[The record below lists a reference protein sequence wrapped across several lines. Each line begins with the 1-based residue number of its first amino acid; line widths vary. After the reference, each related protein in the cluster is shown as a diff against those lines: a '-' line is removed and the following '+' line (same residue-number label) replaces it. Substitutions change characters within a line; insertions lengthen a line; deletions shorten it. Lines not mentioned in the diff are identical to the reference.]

1 MAKQPPGKTP
11 RKPKRKSAG
20 QAETP
25 DARQARII
33 DAAMACIA
41 RDGWRRFSMT
51 QVSAETGLPLS
62 DILIPFPT
70 KHAVINAFQDR
81 IDGQMLAA
89 ADDLASAEDDGGN
102 MRDRLFDLL
111 MERFDAL
118 SPYRA
123 AMAEIAKDALC
134 DPASLRFVPRMAR
147 TMSRVLEA
155 AGIGTSGP
163 VRLLQ
168 TKGLALVYADAFRVW
183 LRDDSPDLAKT
194 MATLDRGLRRAEK
207 AMKFLC
213 SARRRT
219 PSDTD
224 ASTDSPSA

>member
-11 RKPKRKSAG
+11 RKPKRKSTD

-25 DARQARII
+25 ESRQARII

-41 RDGWRRFSMT
+41 RDGWRRFSLA
-51 QVSAETGLPLS
+51 QVAAETDLPLS

-81 IDGQMLAA
+81 IDERMLATA
-89 ADDLASAEDDGGN
+89 GDLMSAGDDSADI
-102 MRDRLFDLL
+102 RDRLFDLL

-155 AGIGTSGP
+155 AGIGTSGS

-168 TKGLALVYADAFRVW
+168 TKGLALVYADAFRIW
-183 LRDDSPDLAKT
+183 LRDDSADLAKT
-194 MATLDRGLRRAEK
+194 MAALDRGLRRAEK

-213 SARRRT
+213 SVRRRGT
-219 PSDTD
+219 PDMDT
-224 ASTDSPSA
+224 SPDTSPT

>member
-1 MAKQPPGKTP
+1 MAKQPQGKTP
-11 RKPKRKSAG
+11 RKPKRKSTD

-25 DARQARII
+25 EVRQTRII

-41 RDGWRRFSMT
+41 RDGWRRFSLA
-51 QVSAETGLPLS
+51 QVAAETDLPLS

-81 IDGQMLAA
+81 IDERMLAT
-89 ADDLASAEDDGGN
+89 ADDLMSAGDDGGN
-102 MRDRLFDLL
+102 IRDRLFDLL

-134 DPASLRFVPRMAR
+134 DPASLRFVPHMAR

-155 AGIGTSGP
+155 AGIGTSGS

-168 TKGLALVYADAFRVW
+168 TKGLALVYADAFRIW
-183 LRDDSPDLAKT
+183 LRDDSADLAKT
-194 MATLDRGLRRAEK
+194 MAALDRGLRRAEK
-207 AMKFLC
+207 AMRILC
-213 SARRRT
+213 SVRRRGT
-219 PSDTD
+219 PDMDTSPD
-224 ASTDSPSA
+224 IPST